1 MGISR
6 ESEVIVN
13 CHSQQANKGF
23 GHTTVGHPTVGHPT
37 EFVLSIFKAPS
48 HEMSSNDEKVGR

>member
-13 CHSQQANKGF
+13 CHSQQAKKGF
-23 GHTTVGHPTVGHPT
+23 GHTTVGHTTVGHTT
-37 EFVLSIFKAPS
+37 EFFRSMFKASS
-48 HEMSSNDEKVGR
+48 HEMSSNSEKVGR

>member
-23 GHTTVGHPTVGHPT
+23 GHTTVGHTT
-37 EFVLSIFKAPS
+37 EFFRSMFKASS
-48 HEMSSNDEKVGR
+48 HEMSSNSEKVGR